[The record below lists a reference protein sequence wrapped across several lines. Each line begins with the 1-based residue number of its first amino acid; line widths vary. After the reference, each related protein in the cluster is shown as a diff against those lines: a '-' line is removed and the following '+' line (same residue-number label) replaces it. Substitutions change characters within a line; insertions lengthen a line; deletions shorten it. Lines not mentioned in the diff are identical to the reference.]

1 MMETALTAAV
11 RAALVA
17 CLAYLAL
24 GLVPAGASAATT
36 FDTDCFGK
44 ITRGADTENGQITY
58 DFACTQAFAGYTIV
72 SLDQEI
78 ATFDTETLA
87 FNYQTGEAATGE
99 EYSCQGAIPTNGV
112 SCNGKASGGNRVRG
126 NVDID
131 NPCALPR
138 PRFAVVVADAKG
150 SPSPVFP
157 LFVGAGPAVSR
168 PMTGCPKPPKK
179 TVVTKPKKKA
189 AKQAVRR
196 AH

>member
-1 MMETALTAAV
+1 METALTAAV

-17 CLAYLAL
+17 CLASLAL

-36 FDTDCFGK
+36 FDVDCFGK
-44 ITRGADTENGQITY
+44 ITRGDNTENGQVNY

-72 SLDQEI
+72 SLDQDI
-78 ATFDTETLA
+78 SSFDTETLA
-87 FNYQTGEAATGE
+87 FNYQTGESASGE
-99 EYSCQGAIPTNGV
+99 EYSCQGGIPTNGV

-126 NVDID
+126 SLEID

-138 PRFAVVVADAKG
+138 PRFAVIVSDSKG
-150 SPSPVFP
+150 SPSPMFP
-157 LFVGAGPAVSR
+157 LFVGAGPAISR

-179 TVVTKPKKKA
+179 KPVVKKAPAKKA
-189 AKQAVRR
+189 ARR

>member
-36 FDTDCFGK
+36 FDVDCFGK
-44 ITRGADTENGQITY
+44 ITRGADTENGQVNY

-78 ATFDTETLA
+78 SSFDTETLA
-87 FNYQTGEAATGE
+87 FDYMTGEAAKGE
-99 EYSCQGAIPTNGV
+99 EYSCQGGIPASGV
-112 SCNGKASGGNRVRG
+112 SCNGKASGGSRVRG
-126 NVDID
+126 SVEID

-138 PRFAVVVADAKG
+138 PRFAVVVSDPKG

-157 LFVGAGPAVSR
+157 LFVGAGPAISR

-179 TVVTKPKKKA
+179 TTVTKKKA
-189 AKQAVRR
+189 AAKKSARR